1 VLIMLQALSP
11 GWRWLPA
18 PLRAADPDRWFSL
31 AVVALVA
38 VLVTIR
44 LTGASTG
51 GPLDAVAGLL
61 LTLVL
66 PAVLLHAK
74 IDWPVPG
81 RADAWLLTVPTT
93 ILGLYLLGLLL
104 DYGLP
109 LVGVERPLDRLP
121 VLLGLGV
128 CLIALGLWRPSRRP
142 RPSGLPR
149 RARAWVSDHPAGV
162 GMASLA
168 IGVVLLSIIGAVRL
182 DNGAGGLV
190 AMIALASWAGTM
202 ILLLVRHDRVPF
214 GTRLLVLY
222 LLSLAFVLMTSLRG
236 WYITGHDIQYEYK
249 VFDLTHVLGG
259 WQPEVFRSAYYACLS
274 ITVLPAMLATATG
287 LSGVVIFKVVLQVVF
302 AVCPVML
309 FLVCRR
315 AVPERL
321 ALLGVVFFLIFPT
334 YFSDLPFLIRQ
345 QLAFLFLA
353 AVLML
358 LRTHRYGRRRRM
370 VWALAFAVGILLS
383 HYSTN
388 YVFLATMMAAWV
400 IGLLLP
406 AVSALATRLP
416 LLRPPVIA
424 LRVPPLLGLAVFG
437 PLLILTLLWTSPIT
451 HSGGQFQRTFTTL
464 AATLSGEASATR
476 SSDTAYSIF
485 GPKATSPAEK
495 FAAYQAEQ
503 AEQRAGVGD
512 PDYLLPIA
520 DVVGYPA
527 AFYTPPTEAFSPI
540 GKGLAA
546 AGLPPSTL
554 NKVLRSGIAA
564 ALQVFV
570 VIGLLVVA
578 LGRYRG
584 RPVNRELFALAVAS
598 FAVVAAQVVLPA
610 LSVDYGVLRAFQQA
624 LFTLAP
630 FLAIGCAAAVGLVFR
645 RHVHRACVVVAGFF
659 TLSLCGFIPQ
669 ALGGYPLQLH
679 LNDAGQY
686 YDIYYTHPEEVA
698 AMNWLNTAQ
707 ADAGTTGEVSSDRY
721 TSARLQNFSGTQ
733 PLDAVYPTQLRSGS
747 YVVLGTTTVRNGTVA
762 IFFEGDVLTY
772 VYPMGALDDNKSLIY
787 SSGGARIYR

>member
-1 VLIMLQALSP
+1 MLQAQSP
-11 GWRWLPA
+11 AGWRLPV
-18 PLRAADPDRWFSL
+18 PLRAVGPDRWFSL
-31 AVVALVA
+31 AVVVLVAALVA
-38 VLVTIR
+38 VRLV
-44 LTGASTG
+44 GPSVG
-51 GPLDAVAGLL
+51 GPLHAVAGLL
-61 LTLVL
+61 LTLAL

-81 RADAWLLTVPTT
+81 RADRWLLTVPTT
-93 ILGLYLLGLLL
+93 VLGLYLLGLLL

-109 LVGVERPLDRLP
+109 LLGVERPLDRIP
-121 VLLGLGV
+121 VLLGLGG
-128 CLIALGLWRPSRRP
+128 CMAFLALWRPSRRP
-142 RPSGLPR
+142 RASGLAR
-149 RARAWVSDHPAGV
+149 RARAWVRRHPGGV
-162 GMASLA
+162 GMACLA

-190 AMIALASWAGTM
+190 AMIGLASWAATM
-202 ILLLVRHDRVPF
+202 ILLLVRHQRMPF

-222 LLSLAFVLMTSLRG
+222 ALSLAFVVMTSLRG
-236 WYITGHDIQYEYK
+236 WYITGHDNQYEYK

-259 WQPEVFRSAYYACLS
+259 WHPEVFRSAYYACLS
-274 ITVLPAMLATATG
+274 ITILPAMLASATG
-287 LSGVVIFKVVLQVVF
+287 LSGAMIFKVVLQVVF

-309 FLVCRR
+309 FMICRR
-315 AVPERL
+315 VVPEWL

-388 YVFLATMMAAWV
+388 YVFLATMIGAWM

-406 AVSALATRLP
+406 AVSRLAAVVP
-416 LLRPPVIA
+416 LVRPPVISS
-424 LRVPPLLGLAVFG
+424 RVRPLLGLAVIG
-437 PLLILTLLWTSPIT
+437 PLLVLTLLWTSPIT
-451 HSGGQFQRTFTTL
+451 HSGGQFQRTFASL
-464 AATLSGEASATR
+464 SATLSGEASATR

-495 FAAYQAEQ
+495 LATYQAEQ
-503 AEQRAGVGD
+503 AEQRAAIGD
-512 PDYLLPIA
+512 PDYLLPLA
-520 DVVGYPA
+520 DVVDDRA
-527 AFYTPPTEAFSPI
+527 TFYTPPTAAFSPI
-540 GKGLAA
+540 GKVLAA

-554 NKVLRSGIAA
+554 NKMLRSGIAA

-578 LGRYRG
+578 IGRYRG
-584 RPVNRELFALAVAS
+584 RPVNRELFALGVAS

-630 FLAIGCAAAVGLVFR
+630 FLAIGCAASMGLVFR
-645 RHVHRACVVVAGFF
+645 RHVQRACVVVAAFF

-679 LNDAGQY
+679 LNNAGQY

-707 ADAGTTGEVSSDRY
+707 ADAGTDGEVSSDRY

-733 PLDAVYPTQLRSGS
+733 PLDAIYPTQLRSGS

-772 VYPMGALDDNKSLIY
+772 VYPMAALDDNKSLIY